1 MARRRGWGGFAPYQ
15 SVAGRRQK
23 AERFVKRER
32 KAGRDPKPVV
42 IEGRQIATT
51 FWGQAWC
58 DNLERYSDYETR
70 LPRGRTYARNGSV
83 VDLGLAPGRIEAK
96 VLGSELYAVVVEV
109 AKLPDARWKA
119 IIDACEGRV
128 DSLLS
133 LLRGQLSD
141 QVMAVVTRPQEGL
154 FPHPGEL
161 AFDCTCPDW
170 AFMCKHIAA
179 VLYGVGS
186 RLDDAPEQ
194 LFALRGV
201 DPQPLLDEVVTR
213 GPVKRDEPGRHKR
226 LERADL
232 STLFGVPIEDRG
244 ARVAAARK
252 RRAKRAA
259 QKK

>member
-1 MARRRGWGGFAPYQ
+1 MAGRRGWGDYSPYQ
-15 SVAGRRQK
+15 SVDARRQK
-23 AERFVKRER
+23 AQRYVERER
-32 KAGRDPKPVV
+32 KAGREPKPVL
-42 IEGRQIATT
+42 IQGRAIATT

-58 DNLERYSDYETR
+58 DNLEQYSDFDTR
-70 LPRGRTYARNGSV
+70 LPRGRSYARNGSV
-83 VDLGLAPGRIEAK
+83 VDLALDPGRIEAK
-96 VLGSELYAVVVEV
+96 VLGSALYTVVVEV
-109 AKLPDARWKA
+109 NRLPKARWKA
-119 IIDACEGRV
+119 IVDDCEGRV

-141 QVMAVVTRPQEGL
+141 QVMDVVTRPREGL
-154 FPHPGEL
+154 FPHPREL
-161 AFDCTCPDW
+161 SFSCTCPDW
-170 AFMCKHIAA
+170 ASMCKHVAA

-226 LERADL
+226 LEGADL
-232 STLFGVPIEDRG
+232 STLFGIPIESGR
-244 ARVAAARK
+244 AEATRK
-252 RRAKRAA
+252 RRAKRAV